1 MANPNPNSRALE
13 SILTEYRGIKKRG
26 RRVKHTPAQVKT
38 RDPVKQWFKDR
49 NIHMKD
55 LR

>member
-1 MANPNPNSRALE
+1 MANSNPNSRAIE
-13 SILTEYRGIKKRG
+13 SILTEYRSIKKRG
-26 RRVKHTPAQVKT
+26 RRVKHTPA
-38 RDPVKQWFKDR
+38 RSRGANRIKQWYKDR